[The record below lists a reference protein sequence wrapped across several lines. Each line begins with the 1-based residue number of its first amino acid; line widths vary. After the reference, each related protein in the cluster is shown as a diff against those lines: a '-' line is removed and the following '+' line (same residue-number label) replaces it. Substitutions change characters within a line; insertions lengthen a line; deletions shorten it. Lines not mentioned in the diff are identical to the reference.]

1 MKKNDIKY
9 IVIFILLIVLIVGTI
24 IFSNLKNKPLNNVD
38 RKIEYIFNNLT
49 YDNVLNMSRSVFDN
63 ALKLVRND
71 YEYEIDNNE
80 IELYSI
86 NNYNKYKKI
95 LNYSLISSTLKNNI
109 IESFL
114 NSKKIINYKNEYY
127 IESYDNNYNRDY
139 IGSILSINNHG
150 KDFVTIKSTNYYCE
164 NSKFIG
170 ILNTEPDCDY
180 TKTESKFTLS
190 LENNLLKVNN
200 LEEIERILQ

>member
-9 IVIFILLIVLIVGTI
+9 IIIFILLIILIVGTI
-24 IFSNLKNKPLNNVD
+24 IFSHLKNKPLNNVN

-49 YDNVLNMSRSVFDN
+49 YDDVLNMSKKTFNN
-63 ALKLVRND
+63 ALKLVKND
-71 YEYEIDNNE
+71 FEYEIDNNE
-80 IELYSI
+80 IVIYSI
-86 NNYNKYKKI
+86 NDYNNYKKI

-109 IESFL
+109 IESVL
-114 NSKKIINYKNEYY
+114 NSKKIINYKGEYF
-127 IESYDNNYNRDY
+127 IESYENSYNKNY

-150 KDFVTIKSTNYYCE
+150 DKFVTIKSTNYYCE

-170 ILNTEPDCDY
+170 ILNEEPECEY

-200 LEEIERILQ
+200 FEEIERILQ